1 MTLDASR
8 WRRLAVLATAAAIV
22 IGVGGWLREYVRFGT
37 SVASAQVRAERL
49 VRAQFAG
56 IMSATERSAI
66 NLATASSL
74 VDALT
79 GDRAALGRLFD
90 RARAAVGGADEPAAL
105 TVYDSSGMA
114 RAWAGRPS
122 EIPRD
127 RIVGVSAFFVTPSP
141 LGLRLVY
148 VEPIDVAG
156 REGAGPSPAR
166 LGSVAAEWVLSS
178 AVGLDAATDGFRLD
192 STAGPVR
199 LSTSYMGGGPR
210 APGAFVL
217 RDAAGQVLLEAE
229 ATADDLEASRSELR
243 RAVRD
248 LLLAVVALV
257 LALAALPELSRA
269 AVLRSRRAILWTT
282 ILATLTLGVAAAM
295 WWTASTPGPAR
306 WGVFSSDA
314 YASMRVPTLLR
325 SPADLLLLG
334 LLLVVVAATTT
345 RFTHFARLAWRPRQR
360 ARADSMLSLAADV
373 GAGAVLALVV
383 AGFEL
388 LLEDTVAG
396 TVVDVL
402 HPSLQPVDS
411 ARLGLL
417 LGLLLSAVATV
428 WIGVAVLLAA
438 RARWGRRATGPPALA
453 LIAWTIPGVVVAG
466 ATGLPTWPYLAMLA
480 GCVGATLPARR
491 VRPSLRHG
499 SQAGRMVILLGA
511 IMVPALLAYPS
522 VLHYGIDAKRRVVE
536 TQYAEQAAD
545 QPEALLGFLTQ
556 ALAEV
561 DDAFT
566 ERATVGVAA
575 PPLLTNQPDTDQAF
589 LIWRQTELARQRL
602 TSAVEL
608 YGPSG
613 ALLSRFALNVP
624 EYGAVDREDLGAAC
638 EWDVFGEVLPFGS
651 QERNFLHAERG
662 MCASPVGDEDRGRGN
677 ARSGGA
683 IVVHVAL
690 DYEPRP
696 FMTSR
701 SPYVELLRTLPG
713 PPQRGRVGQDVDLAT
728 YGWDLSPL
736 FASGQVGWP
745 IDDRLFDRVYASREP
760 FWARRRSGGRDY
772 DVYFVNNRVGIYA
785 LGYPVST
792 IFDHLVRLA
801 ETAALGGLAF
811 LLWIAALT
819 CAAPFGLG
827 RYRFGPE
834 LWREISTSFYR
845 RLFLAFVAIA
855 VIPVIVL
862 AFLIRSYFIAQLR
875 NDVEAGAA
883 RTAVVAQR
891 VIEELQQATDQP
903 GIVINDDTL
912 VFVSQ
917 VIDQD
922 VNIFEGPQL
931 VATSE
936 RDLFA
941 SGLLPT
947 RTPDAVYDAIA
958 LDQAP
963 TFVAEDR
970 IGSLTHLVAA
980 TPIRAAGPDAIL
992 TVPLASRGQE
1002 IERQIAELDRGILLG
1017 VTLLVLLGAG
1027 SGFYM
1032 AELIAD
1038 PVKRLTRATQRI
1050 ARGDF
1055 DAQVAARSA
1064 DELQR
1069 LIVAFNGMAEDLKEQ
1084 RGRLERTH
1092 RLEAWAEMA
1101 RQVAHEIKNP
1111 LTPVQLSAEHL
1122 LRVHADRGEPLSPVL
1137 ESCVAS
1143 ILTQVRLL
1151 RQISAEF
1158 SSYASSPRVEREPTA
1173 LDQLVAGVIDPYR
1186 VGLGDRVRLVVA
1198 VPASLPALA
1207 LDRTLVGRALTNVVE
1222 NALHAMPDGGAL
1234 ELEGTADET
1243 QVTLTI
1249 RDAGVGLDDAT
1260 LARIFEPY
1268 FSTKGSGT
1276 GLGMAIAKRNV
1287 ELNGGRIAVT
1297 SRKGHGTSVSFRFP
1311 IPDAPA

>member
-1 MTLDASR
+1 MTVDASR
-8 WRRLAVLATAAAIV
+8 WRRLAVLVTAAAIV

-37 SVASAQVRAERL
+37 SIASAQARVERR
-49 VRAQFAG
+49 VRAQFAS
-56 IMSATERSAI
+56 IVSATEQSAI
-66 NLATASSL
+66 DLATAPSL

-79 GDRAALGRLFD
+79 GDRTALGRLFD
-90 RARAAVGGADEPAAL
+90 RARAAVGEADEPAAL
-105 TVYDSSGMA
+105 TVYDSSGVA

-148 VEPIDVAG
+148 VEPIDVPG
-156 REGAGPSPAR
+156 REGVGPSRAR
-166 LGSVAAEWVLSS
+166 VGSVAAEWVLSS

-199 LSTSYMGGGPR
+199 LSTSDMEAGPR

-217 RDAAGQVLLEAE
+217 RDPAGQVLLEAE
-229 ATADDLEASRSELR
+229 ATVGDLETSRSELR

-248 LLLAVVALV
+248 LLLAVVALL
-257 LALAALPELSRA
+257 LALAALPELSRVA
-269 AVLRSRRAILWTT
+269 ALRSRRAILWTT

-306 WGVFSSDA
+306 WGVFSTDA
-314 YASMRVPTLLR
+314 YASMRAPTLLR

-334 LLLVVVAATTT
+334 LLLVVVAATMT
-345 RFTHFARLAWRPRQR
+345 RFTYFARLAWRPRRR
-360 ARADSMLSLAADV
+360 ARADSWLSLAADV

-383 AGFEL
+383 ACFEL

-417 LGLLLSAVATV
+417 LGLLLAAAATV

-438 RARWGRRATGPPALA
+438 GARWGRRATGAPALA
-453 LIAWTIPGVVVAG
+453 LMAWTIPGVVVAG
-466 ATGLPTWPYLAMLA
+466 ATSLPTWPYLAMLA

-511 IMVPALLAYPS
+511 LMVPALLAYPS

-561 DDAFT
+561 DAFT
-566 ERATVGVAA
+566 EPAMDGVTAL
-575 PPLLTNQPDTDQAF
+575 PLPANQPDTDQAF

-608 YGPSG
+608 YGPRG
-613 ALLSRFALNVP
+613 ALVSRFALNIP
-624 EYGAVDREDLGAAC
+624 EYAAVDREHLGAAC

-662 MCASPVGDEDRGRGN
+662 VCESPVGDDDGGGGN
-677 ARSGGA
+677 ARTDGA

-713 PPQRGRVGQDVDLAT
+713 PPLRGRVGQDVDLAM
-728 YGWDLSPL
+728 YGWDLRPL

-745 IDDRLFDRVYASREP
+745 IDDTIFDRVYASREP
-760 FWARRRSGGRDY
+760 FWARRSSGGRDY

-792 IFDHLVRLA
+792 IVDHLVRLA
-801 ETAALGGLAF
+801 ETAALVGLAF

-827 RYRFGPE
+827 HYRFGPE
-834 LWREISTSFYR
+834 LWREIRTSFYR

-862 AFLIRSYFIAQLR
+862 AFLIRSYFTAQLR

-903 GIVINDDTL
+903 GVVINDDTL

-1038 PVKRLTRATQRI
+1038 PIKRLTRATQRI

-1055 DAQVAARSA
+1055 DAQVAGRSA

-1069 LIVAFNGMAEDLKEQ
+1069 LVVAFNGMAEDLKEQ

-1173 LDQLVAGVIDPYR
+1173 LDQLVAEVIDPYR
-1186 VGLGDRVRLVVA
+1186 VGLADRVRLVVA
-1198 VPASLPALA
+1198 VPPSLPVLA

-1222 NALHAMPDGGAL
+1222 NALHAMPGGGAL
-1234 ELEGTADET
+1234 ELEGTADDT

-1297 SRKGHGTSVSFRFP
+1297 SRKGHGTSVAFRFP

>member
-1 MTLDASR
+1 MTGDVSR
-8 WRRLAVLATAAAIV
+8 WRRLAVIATAAAIV
-22 IGVGGWLREYVRFGT
+22 IVGGGWLWEYVRFGT
-37 SVASAQVRAERL
+37 SVTSAQARVEQRVRE
-49 VRAQFAG
+49 QFTG
-56 IMSATERSAI
+56 IVAATERSAI
-66 NLATASSL
+66 DLAAAPSL

-79 GDRAALGRLFD
+79 GDRTALGRLFD
-90 RARAAVGGADEPAAL
+90 RSREAVGGSNEPIAL
-105 TVYDSSGMA
+105 TVYDSSGLA

-122 EIPRD
+122 EISRD
-127 RIVGVSAFFVTPSP
+127 RILGVSAFFVAPGP

-148 VEPIDVAG
+148 VEPI
-156 REGAGPSPAR
+156 EGPGAEGIGPRGAR

-178 AVGLDAATDGFRLD
+178 AVGLDPASDGLRLD
-192 STAGPVR
+192 SSLGPVR
-199 LSTSYMGGGPR
+199 LLTRYTGGDLR
-210 APGAFVL
+210 RSLGAFVL
-217 RDAAGQVLLEAE
+217 QDPTGHVLLEAKIAVE
-229 ATADDLEASRSELR
+229 DLDAARSDGR
-243 RAVRD
+243 RTVRD
-248 LLLAVVALV
+248 LLLVVLSLV

-269 AVLRSRRAILWTT
+269 ATLRSPRAIVWTT
-282 ILATLTLGVAAAM
+282 TLAALTLGIAAAM
-295 WWTASTPGPAR
+295 WWTANTPGPAR
-306 WGVFSSDA
+306 WGVFSPDA
-314 YASMRVPTLLR
+314 YASIRAPTLLR
-325 SPADLLLLG
+325 SPSDLLLLG
-334 LLLVVVAATTT
+334 LLLIVVAATTT
-345 RFTHFARLAWRPRQR
+345 RFTQVARLVWRPRR
-360 ARADSMLSLAADV
+360 GARADTSLFLLADL
-373 GAGAVLALVV
+373 GAGALLALVV

-396 TVVDVL
+396 TVIDVL

-417 LGLLLSAVATV
+417 LGLLLAAAASV
-428 WIGVAVLLAA
+428 WIGVAVLLTA
-438 RARWGRRATGPPALA
+438 RAGWGRRVARPPALA
-453 LIAWTIPGVVVAG
+453 LVAWVIPGAAVAG
-466 ATGLPTWPYLAMLA
+466 ATGLPTLPYLTMIL
-480 GCVGATLPARR
+480 GCVGATLPAHRI
-491 VRPSLRHG
+491 RPSFRHG

-511 IMVPALLAYPS
+511 ILVPALLAYPS
-522 VLHYGIDAKRRVVE
+522 VLHYGTDAKRRVVE
-536 TQYAEQAAD
+536 AQYAAQAAG

-561 DDAFT
+561 DTFA
-566 ERATVGVAA
+566 ERTMTGVPVSTVAA
-575 PPLLTNQPDTDQAF
+575 TQPDTDQAF

-608 YGPSG
+608 YGPEG
-613 ALLSRFALNVP
+613 ALVSRFALNIP
-624 EYGAVDREDLGAAC
+624 EYAAANQERLGAAC
-638 EWDVFGEVLPFGS
+638 DWDVFGEVLPFGS
-651 QERNFLHAERG
+651 QERNYLHAEREICG
-662 MCASPVGDEDRGRGN
+662 PMAAGSSSSRT
-677 ARSGGA
+677 GGA

-701 SPYVELLRTLPG
+701 SPYIELLRTLPG
-713 PPQRGRVGQDVDLAT
+713 PPLRGRVGQDVDLAT

-736 FASGQVGWP
+736 FASGQAGWP
-745 IDDRLFDRVYASREP
+745 IDDALFERVYASREP
-760 FWARRRSGGRDY
+760 FWARRSSGGRDY

-801 ETAALGGLAF
+801 ETAVLVGLAV

-819 CAAPFGLG
+819 CAAPFVRGH
-827 RYRFGPE
+827 YRFGPE
-834 LWREISTSFYR
+834 LLREIRASFYR

-862 AFLIRSYFIAQLR
+862 AFLIRSYFTAQLR
-875 NDVEAGAA
+875 NDIEAGAA

-903 GIVINDDTL
+903 GVAISDDML

-922 VNIFEGPQL
+922 VNIFEGPRL

-947 RTPDAVYDAIA
+947 RTPDAVYDAIE
-958 LDQAP
+958 LDQAS
-963 TFVAEDR
+963 TFVAEDQ

-1017 VTLLVLLGAG
+1017 VTLLVFLGAG

-1032 AELIAD
+1032 AERIAD
-1038 PVKRLTRATQRI
+1038 PIKRLTRATQLI

-1055 DAQVAARSA
+1055 DAQVAFRSS

-1069 LIVAFNGMAEDLKEQ
+1069 LVVAFNAMAEDLKAQ
-1084 RGRLERTH
+1084 RRRLERTH

-1137 ESCVAS
+1137 ENCVAS

-1151 RQISAEF
+1151 RQISGEF

-1173 LDQLVAGVIDPYR
+1173 LESLVAGVIDPYR
-1186 VGLGDRVRLVVA
+1186 VGLGDRVRLTVA
-1198 VPASLPALA
+1198 VPISLPVLA
-1207 LDRTLVGRALTNVVE
+1207 LDRTLVGRALTNVVD
-1222 NALHAMPDGGAL
+1222 NALHAMPGDGVL
-1234 ELEGTADET
+1234 EVEAAADDT
-1243 QVTLTI
+1243 LVTLTI
-1249 RDAGVGLDDAT
+1249 RDDGVGLDDAT

-1268 FSTKGSGT
+1268 FSTKRSGT

-1287 ELNGGRIAVT
+1287 ELNGGTIAVE
-1297 SRKGHGTSVSFRFP
+1297 SRQGHGTIVSLRFP
-1311 IPDAPA
+1311 IPAART